1 MEPLSTVNTA
11 VSWWPIFVL
20 VISMAFVVVGIAV
33 LKFHPFFVLILGAIL
48 VGVLSNELPGGDEMN
63 HLVQAVE
70 LTMAGFGS
78 VAGSIAFV
86 ILLAAVIGLCML
98 ESGAADK
105 IVRRAIAVLGERRA
119 PFALLCAGFFL
130 SIPVF
135 FDTVFFLLL
144 PIACA
149 LALRTGSNYVLYILA
164 IGAGASVTHVLVAPT
179 PGPLLVAEALRPA
192 GVELGTSML
201 AGILAGI
208 LPAVSM
214 LYFARWIDAKAP
226 IELRDTPGISLEEL
240 RRVTGRDESELPSFL
255 LSVLPVIVPV
265 LLISIAAV
273 GSSPAASAASEPASA
288 FRYYI
293 DFFGNK
299 NVAMFIGGAIAVF
312 ILVRQKKMGLPSVT
326 EALGPAIAT
335 GGVIVMITAAGGAFG
350 AMIRHSGVGEVIQAL
365 AEYYSINYVV
375 LSWLVAAVIRLAQG
389 SATVAMI
396 TSAGLM
402 AAIIT
407 DGSTLSM
414 HPVYIFLAIGFGS
427 LFCSWMNDSG
437 FWVVGKLSGFT
448 ERETLRTWTVMTIFV
463 SVFGL
468 IQVLLVSSVL
478 PLR

>member
-1 MEPLSTVNTA
+1 M
-11 VSWWPIFVL
+11 
-20 VISMAFVVVGIAV
+20 GIAV

-48 VGVLSNELPGGDEMN
+48 VGVLSNELPGGDDVN

-70 LTMAGFGS
+70 LTMSGFGD
-78 VAGSIAFV
+78 VAASIAFV

-119 PFALLCAGFFL
+119 PLALLSAGFFL

-149 LALRTGSNYVLYILA
+149 LALRTGSNFVLYILA

-240 RRVTGRDESELPSFL
+240 RRATGRDESELPSFL

-265 LLISIAAV
+265 VLISIAAA
-273 GSSPAASAASEPASA
+273 GSSAAASAVSEPASG
-288 FRYYI
+288 FNYYI
-293 DFFGNK
+293 DFLGDK

-350 AMIRHSGVGEVIQAL
+350 AMIRHSG
-365 AEYYSINYVV
+365 
-375 LSWLVAAVIRLAQG
+375 
-389 SATVAMI
+389 
-396 TSAGLM
+396 
-402 AAIIT
+402 
-407 DGSTLSM
+407 
-414 HPVYIFLAIGFGS
+414 
-427 LFCSWMNDSG
+427 
-437 FWVVGKLSGFT
+437 
-448 ERETLRTWTVMTIFV
+448 
-463 SVFGL
+463 
-468 IQVLLVSSVL
+468 
-478 PLR
+478 